1 MISRE
6 AWVGAALGLGG
17 TPAPPRGLSPQFPH
31 LQGQVSSPPPRAVL
45 RARPVIVSG
54 RLTEAP
60 PRPCIYRTQRRAVFA
75 GGALNRIPVSRAT
88 REAELRV
95 NYYPAIEKYETE
107 PFAAAWTD
115 LAVIILSEVSQT
127 DTNIV

>member
-1 MISRE
+1 M
-6 AWVGAALGLGG
+6 
-17 TPAPPRGLSPQFPH
+17 
-31 LQGQVSSPPPRAVL
+31 
-45 RARPVIVSG
+45 
-54 RLTEAP
+54 
-60 PRPCIYRTQRRAVFA
+60 FA